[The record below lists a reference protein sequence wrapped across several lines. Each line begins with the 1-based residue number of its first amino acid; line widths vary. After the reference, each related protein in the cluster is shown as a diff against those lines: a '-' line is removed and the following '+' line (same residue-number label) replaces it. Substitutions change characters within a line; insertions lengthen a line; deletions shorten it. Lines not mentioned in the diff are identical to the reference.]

1 MKMWL
6 VRNKDKK
13 LYVQFKIKPRKSA
26 VLQRWLLLCGYC
38 YRLPK
43 CLFRSVRWSD
53 SEATE
58 VELIIKNNR

>member
-1 MKMWL
+1 MKIWL

-13 LYVQFKIKPRKSA
+13 LYVQFKIKPRKSTI
-26 VLQRWLLLCGYC
+26 LERWIMSYGYR
-38 YRLPK
+38 YRLPQR
-43 CLFRSVRWSD
+43 LFPCVRWSD